1 MSRSHETNGK
11 IIKEK
16 LKRVNLGIDLTEK
29 NPYIDNTIEHGIK
42 YQYILERIN
51 QAGIYSQPIYATTES
66 GEKYITANFEDIFL
80 SDGKRQLRVRY
91 NPKVSSFK

>member
-1 MSRSHETNGK
+1 MDFFQ
-11 IIKEK
+11 
-16 LKRVNLGIDLTEK
+16 L

-42 YQYILERIN
+42 YQYMLERIN
-51 QAGIYSQPIYATTES
+51 QSGIYSQPIYATTES

-91 NPKVSSFK
+91 KPKISSFK